1 VALNAIKEDLISSN
15 MQFAYTIL
23 YVSNVAASLAHY
35 EAAYGFTTRFLH
47 ESSTYGELETGA
59 TTLGFA
65 ARELGEEN
73 FPGGVETPDCK
84 RRPFPSEIA
93 FATPDVD
100 SAYQRAIA
108 AGAIAVAP
116 PKLKPWGQTVAYVRD
131 IDGHLVELCTP
142 IG

>member
-1 VALNAIKEDLISSN
+1 

-47 ESSTYGELETGA
+47 ESGTYGELDTGA

-65 ARELGEEN
+65 ALELGEMN
-73 FPGGVETPDCK
+73 LPGGVESPHRE

-100 SAYQRAIA
+100 SAYQRAVA
-108 AGAIAVAP
+108 AGAISVTP